1 MATVVDK
8 AKGMKMSKNNNET
21 YYTKEELLNKSP
33 EELVQLIESLIDEV
47 ESLRFMLDEFYNA
60 EKSIGKNIET
70 EFKRILL
77 ENFVVEGGEQGE
89 A

>member
-1 MATVVDK
+1 
-8 AKGMKMSKNNNET
+8 MSKNNEV